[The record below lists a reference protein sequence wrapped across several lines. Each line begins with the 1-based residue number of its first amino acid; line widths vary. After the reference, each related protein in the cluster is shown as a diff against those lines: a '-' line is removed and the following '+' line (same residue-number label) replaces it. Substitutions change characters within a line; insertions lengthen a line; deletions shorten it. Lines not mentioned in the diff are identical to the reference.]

1 MNNFKFYVKVIS
13 GSVKATLI
21 DGATNVVAITD
32 TPFTTNDLSNM
43 SVKRV
48 TSIAKN
54 GFDGNNIYGKSEG
67 QRWANARVS
76 KTDSD
81 MYPSWSSYPLYSHTV
96 DGIIYGTVDCTD
108 SYVHTSGSYVSIYK

>member
-1 MNNFKFYVKVIS
+1 MRSDELTIKGKGLRSEPYPNHQ
-13 GSVKATLI
+13 
-21 DGATNVVAITD
+21 VAEVLMKI
-32 TPFTTNDLSNM
+32 
-43 SVKRV
+43 
-48 TSIAKN
+48 
-54 GFDGNNIYGKSEG
+54 IYGKYEG